1 MRRIA
6 FACALTAGLSLAAVD
21 FVSAQTIGYAEAVG
35 TMAAACKSD
44 IEKYCKKVDLGGGRM
59 DGCLMAS
66 ANKVSAGCRTTV
78 ATLIELVRKRKAAQ
92 ASIAQV
98 CDADIRRLCAGIEA
112 GDGNLLQCFFEAR
125 RRVSGKCQ
133 QAVADAG
140 YEVTI
145 APSQDTDQVNLDPDN
160 LIGGLQQVDE
170 FAHTLTAASLRQMV
184 VNGMNDPAR
193 AERLN
198 RPPLVPQLNSLSQLT
213 IAIQFDLNSARIRPN
228 SFRAVG
234 LMADAL
240 NHPLLTGYRFIVIG
254 NTDATGSREHNLK
267 LSQQR
272 ADAIRE
278 ALIRPFGIDPVRLQA
293 VGLGE
298 EDLLYPDRPTDPKN
312 RRVQLINIGR

>member
-1 MRRIA
+1 MRKIA
-6 FACALTAGLSLAAVD
+6 LACALALIFSPVLSDLA
-21 FVSAQTIGYAEAVG
+21 FAQTIGYADAVG
-35 TMAAACKSD
+35 AMAAACRTD
-44 IEKYCKKVDLGGGRM
+44 IDKYCKKENLGGGRV
-59 DGCLMAS
+59 GRCLTTN
-66 ANKVSAGCRTTV
+66 ANGVSAGCKATV
-78 ATLIELVRKRKAAQ
+78 AALTELVRKRKAAQ
-92 ASIAQV
+92 ASIMQV
-98 CDADIRRLCAGIEA
+98 CDVDIRRLCQGIA
-112 GDGNLLQCFFEAR
+112 PGDGNLLECFFNAR
-125 RRVSGKCQ
+125 RSVSTKCQ

-145 APSQDTDQVNLDPDN
+145 APSQDTDQVNLDPSN
-160 LIGGLQQVDE
+160 IVSGLQHVDA

-184 VNGMNDPAR
+184 VTGMNDPAR
-193 AERLN
+193 VQRLN
-198 RPPLVPQLNSLSQLT
+198 RPPLVPQLNSLAQLT
-213 IAIQFDLNSARIRPN
+213 IAIQFDLNSARIRPD

-267 LSQQR
+267 LSQER

-278 ALIRPFGIDPVRLQA
+278 ALIRPFGIDPARLQA

-298 EDLLYPDRPTDPKN
+298 EDLLYPDRPADPKN